1 MTTKYPILTVLA
13 AANRAATI
21 NGQYVKFTVPAL
33 RDPDGRL
40 IQPEKLPNRV
50 VIAELLKT
58 PDVITTRDYEQAEKI
73 RTFLQG
79 LTLKFLQRGALS
91 QFDNKLLTLANL
103 DEVSTD
109 SLAILAYSPYLLT
122 QYEEQEYANTKRL
135 QADKSYLGTVNTKV
149 SATAEV
155 IRINYSQQYSCYFIE
170 AVTSCNHKVF
180 FSYKHPLV
188 LRKQYE
194 INGNVKSERD
204 DYLTQLN
211 YVKLKD

>member
-1 MTTKYPILTVLA
+1 MNTKHALLTVLA

-40 IQPEKLPNRV
+40 VQPEKLPNRV

-58 PDVITTRDYEQAEKI
+58 PDAITTEDYEQAEKI

-79 LTLKFLQRGALS
+79 LTLKFLQRGSLS
-91 QFDNKLLTLANL
+91 QFDSKLLALSSL

-109 SLAILAYSPYLLT
+109 SLAILAYSPYSLM

-135 QADKSYLGTVNTKV
+135 QAVKKYLAAPNTKV
-149 SATAEV
+149 SVTLEV
-155 IRINYSQQYSCYFIE
+155 IRTTYSQQYNCYFIE
-170 AVTSCNHKVF
+170 AVTACNHKVF
-180 FSYKHPLV
+180 FSYKESLV
-188 LRKQYE
+188 LQKHYNIQ
-194 INGNVKSERD
+194 GKVKSNRD
-204 DYLTQLN
+204 DFVTQLN
-211 YVKLKD
+211 YVKLL